1 MSNHN
6 IEQQA
11 DIVQIAG
18 KRSSRLSTCTKLSNT
33 TGSIVYILYR
43 VTIRK

>member
-11 DIVQIAG
+11 DIVQIVG
-18 KRSSRLSTCTKLSNT
+18 KRSNRLSTDTKLSNI

-43 VTIRK
+43 VTNRK